1 MQSDTVTA
9 PKKKKSHAKQIIGI
23 TALFLIGYIL
33 FYASYLYINF
43 KMDEIWLAA
52 EQNTAAALSEIQ
64 ETNNLNTAILQETL
78 SAILAEMGEIKYTLS
93 EAGQTLDFS
102 TVVQQNL
109 SWHLEELEQQLYE
122 LQQAIELLK
131 D

>member
-1 MQSDTVTA
+1 MQSDTVTP

-23 TALFLIGYIL
+23 AALFLIGCIL

-43 KMDEIWLAA
+43 KMEEIWLAA